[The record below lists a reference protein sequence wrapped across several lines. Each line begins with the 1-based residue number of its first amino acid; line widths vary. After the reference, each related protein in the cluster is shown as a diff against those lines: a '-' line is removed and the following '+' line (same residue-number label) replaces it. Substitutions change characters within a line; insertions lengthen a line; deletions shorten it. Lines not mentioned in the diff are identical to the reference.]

1 MKKWT
6 TLSLC
11 LASLLCLVLFATPK
25 ANAATYGDLTYEVTN
40 GEVTITGC
48 NQSVTGN
55 LVIPSTI
62 NGYSVTTIGHSAF
75 YNCTSLTDITLPDS
89 VTTIGY
95 SAFSGCT
102 SLTDVT
108 IGDSVTTISECMFQD
123 CASLTSIT
131 IPDSVTS
138 IGQWAFSNCD
148 SLNSITIGD
157 SVTTIGYA
165 AFQNCISLQ
174 SITIPDSITSIGNYA
189 FEGCTSLQYNIYD
202 NGKYL
207 GNANNLYLYLADTV
221 SSEITQCTI
230 HPNTKRIGN
239 YAFSWCT
246 ELTNITIPGNVI
258 CINEFAF
265 YYCVYLESAIISDGV
280 TTIDDYAFINCA
292 SLRSITIPNSV
303 TTIGGSAFKGCNR
316 LTSITIPNS
325 VTGIGYFAFS
335 DCTSLISV
343 TIGESVTDIG
353 ESAFYGCKSLTSI
366 TIPDSVTTIGSSA
379 FQECASLTNI
389 TIGKSITGI
398 DNYAF
403 ANCTSLKDV
412 YYTGTQEQWQ
422 EISVGESNTCLTDA
436 TIHFN
441 WHEHIFTNYVSNN
454 DATYF
459 EDGTKTAK
467 CDYCD
472 ATDTII
478 DEGSRLT
485 PERNEILQ
493 QPENVTTDSGETVS
507 FSVKAFGEIVSYQ
520 WQYRKI
526 YKWFDTTM
534 EGFDTDTLTLT
545 ATGQRN
551 GYDYRCVVTYADGT
565 VMISEPAELTVNT
578 NITVTGNPND
588 QTAALGTK
596 GQFTA
601 AAEGEGIKYQWQ
613 YCRPNSEKWIDTAME
628 GATKPTVLIET
639 TTARDGYQYRCKIT
653 DVTGKVTYTE
663 AATLRVLSIRNHPED
678 QIALTG
684 KTATFTV
691 QTNVTEGVTYQWQYR
706 RNATANW
713 TNTTMTGYNTASLT
727 VAATKARNGYQ
738 YRCVITGAKNG
749 KLTSNA
755 AVLSVS
761 DPVSITAQPENVSA
775 AASGNA
781 VFTIGA
787 ANVTAY
793 RWQYSR
799 NGTTWYDT
807 TATGCKTATL
817 TVAAKGKNGYHYRC
831 ILTAADGTEII
842 SNSATLTV
850 K

>member
-25 ANAATYGDLTYEVTN
+25 ANAATYGDLTYRTSN

-62 NGYSVTTIGHSAF
+62 NGYSVTTIGDFAF
-75 YNCTSLTDITLPDS
+75 DGCTSLTDITIPDS
-89 VTTIGY
+89 VTTIGN
-95 SAFSGCT
+95 SAFSSCT
-102 SLTDVT
+102 SLS
-108 IGDSVTTISECMFQD
+108 G
-123 CASLTSIT
+123 IT
-131 IPDSVTS
+131 IPDSVT
-138 IGQWAFSNCD
+138 
-148 SLNSITIGD
+148 TIGHSAFIGCASLTSVTIPD
-157 SVTTIGYA
+157 SVTTIG
-165 AFQNCISLQ
+165 
-174 SITIPDSITSIGNYA
+174 D
-189 FEGCTSLQYNIYD
+189 
-202 NGKYL
+202 
-207 GNANNLYLYLADTV
+207 
-221 SSEITQCTI
+221 
-230 HPNTKRIGN
+230 
-239 YAFSWCT
+239 
-246 ELTNITIPGNVI
+246 
-258 CINEFAF
+258 
-265 YYCVYLESAIISDGV
+265 
-280 TTIDDYAFINCA
+280 
-292 SLRSITIPNSV
+292 
-303 TTIGGSAFKGCNR
+303 SAF
-316 LTSITIPNS
+316 
-325 VTGIGYFAFS
+325 A
-335 DCTSLISV
+335 DCT
-343 TIGESVTDIG
+343 
-353 ESAFYGCKSLTSI
+353 SLTSI
-366 TIPDSVTTIGSSA
+366 TIPDSVTTIGSFTFEGCTSLTSVTIPDSVTTIGDYAFADCTSLQSITISDSVTTIGDWAFLYCTSLTSVTIPDSVTTIGDGAFSSTSLTGITIPDSVTTIGDSA
-379 FQECASLTNI
+379 FIWCTSLQSVIIPNSVTTIGSGAFYNCTSLQSVIIPDSVTTIGNYAFYGCSSLTSVTIPDSVTTIGDGAFADCTSLTNI

-398 DNYAF
+398 DSCAF
-403 ANCTSLKDV
+403 QNCTSLKDV

-422 EISVGESNTCLTDA
+422 KITVGTDNTCLTDA

-441 WHEHIFTNYVSNN
+441 WHTHTFTNYVSNN
-454 DATYF
+454 DATYDA
-459 EDGTKTAK
+459 DGTKTAK

-507 FSVKAFGEIVSYQ
+507 FCVEASGEIVSYQ

-534 EGFDTDTLTLT
+534 EGYDTDTLTLT

-565 VMISEPAELTVNT
+565 VLISEPAELTVNT
-578 NITVTGNPND
+578 TIDITGNPND

-639 TTARDGYQYRCKIT
+639 TTARDGYKYRCKIT

-691 QTNVTEGVTYQWQYR
+691 QTNVTEGVTFQWQYR

-713 TNTTMTGYNTASLT
+713 TNTTLTGYNTATLT

-749 KLTSNA
+749 KLTSDA

-761 DPVSITAQPENVSA
+761 DPVSITAQPKNVTA
-775 AASGNA
+775 AASTNA
-781 VFTIGA
+781 VFTVGA

-799 NGTTWYDT
+799 NGTTWANT
-807 TATGCKTATL
+807 TATGCNTNTL